1 MAGTTKRHGGR
12 YVYETLRKKI
22 LTLELKPGSPLDE
35 VSLAESFNLSRS
47 PIRDALARLHSEGL
61 VTVLSN
67 RSVIVKPIDF
77 EGLPRYLDA
86 LDLIQRAVTRLAAGL
101 RSEADLEAIYQ
112 KNQEYMQAVEACDFR
127 MMSEKNKEFHLCVS
141 RAGGNPYLTQYYEN
155 LLDEGQRLI
164 HLQLN
169 FIVSDLSR
177 TIGNDHEDIVAAIA
191 DRNMEKAEAAA
202 HEHTELFRKRFID
215 YLNKSHMDEMNLD
228 WIGSKEESVV

>member
-1 MAGTTKRHGGR
+1 MAGATKRHGGR
-12 YVYETLRKKI
+12 YVYETLRRKI

-47 PIRDALARLHSEGL
+47 PVRDALARLHSEGL

-86 LDLIQRAVTRLAAGL
+86 LDLIQRAVTRLAAGF
-101 RSEADLEAIYQ
+101 RSHAQFEEICA
-112 KNQEYMQAVEACDFR
+112 KNQEYMAAVDASDFC
-127 MMSEKNKEFHLCVS
+127 MMSEKNKEFHLCIS
-141 RAGGNPYLTQYYEN
+141 RAAGNPYLTQYYEN

-169 FIVSDLSR
+169 FIVSDLAR
-177 TIGNDHEDIVAAIA
+177 TIGNDHEDIITAIA
-191 DRNMEKAEAAA
+191 EQDMNGAEVAA

-215 YLNKSHMDEMNLD
+215 YLNKSHTNVLSLD
-228 WIGSKEESVV
+228 WLDSRKELEV

>member
-12 YVYETLRKKI
+12 YVYETLRRRI

-47 PIRDALARLHSEGL
+47 PVRDALARLHSEGL

-101 RSEADLEAIYQ
+101 RSESDYKEIFQ
-112 KNQEYMQAVEACDFR
+112 KNLEYMAAVNASDPS
-127 MMSEKNKEFHLCVS
+127 MMSEKNKAFHLRIS
-141 RAGGNPYLTQYYEN
+141 QAAGNPYLTQYYEN

-169 FIVSDLSR
+169 FIISDFDR
-177 TIGNDHEDIVAAIA
+177 TIGNDHEEILKAIEVR
-191 DRNMEKAEAAA
+191 DMGQAELAA
-202 HEHTELFRKRFID
+202 HEHTELFRRRFID
-215 YLNKSHMDEMNLD
+215 YLKKSHVKELNLS
-228 WIGSKEESVV
+228 WMEGKEELTL

>member
-1 MAGTTKRHGGR
+1 MAGATKRHGGR
-12 YVYETLRKKI
+12 YVYETLRRKI

-47 PIRDALARLHSEGL
+47 PVRDALARLHSEGL

-86 LDLIQRAVTRLAAGL
+86 LDLIQRAVTRLAAGF
-101 RSEADLEAIYQ
+101 RGDAQFEEICA
-112 KNQEYMQAVEACDFR
+112 KNQEYMAAVDASDFC
-127 MMSEKNKEFHLCVS
+127 MMSEKNKEFHLCIS
-141 RAGGNPYLTQYYEN
+141 RAAGNPYLTQYYEN

-169 FIVSDLSR
+169 FIVSDLAR
-177 TIGNDHEDIVAAIA
+177 TIGNDHEDIITAIA
-191 DRNMEKAEAAA
+191 EQDMNGAEVAA

-215 YLNKSHMDEMNLD
+215 YLNKSHTNVLSLD
-228 WIGSKEESVV
+228 WLDSRKELEV

>member
-1 MAGTTKRHGGR
+1 MASTTKRHGGR
-12 YVYETLRKKI
+12 YVYETLRRKI
-22 LTLELKPGSPLDE
+22 LTLDLKPGSPLDE

-86 LDLIQRAVTRLAAGL
+86 LDLVQRAVTRLAAGL
-101 RSEADLEAIYQ
+101 RSDAELDEIRR
-112 KNQEYMQAVEACDFR
+112 KNQEYMAAVEASDFG

-169 FIVSDLSR
+169 FIISDLSR
-177 TIGNDHEDIVAAIA
+177 TIGNDHEDIITAIA
-191 DRNMEKAEAAA
+191 DRDMSKAEEAA

-215 YLNKSHMDEMNLD
+215 YLNKSHVTELKLD
-228 WIGSKEESVV
+228 WIGKREELEA

>member
-1 MAGTTKRHGGR
+1 MAGATKRHGGR
-12 YVYETLRKKI
+12 YVYETLRRKI

-47 PIRDALARLHSEGL
+47 PVRDALARLHSEGL

-86 LDLIQRAVTRLAAGL
+86 LDLIQRAVTRLAAGF
-101 RSEADLEAIYQ
+101 RSDAQLEEICA
-112 KNQEYMQAVEACDFR
+112 KNQEYMAAVDASDFCL
-127 MMSEKNKEFHLCVS
+127 MSEKNKEFHLCIS
-141 RAGGNPYLTQYYEN
+141 RAAGNPYLTQYYEN

-169 FIVSDLSR
+169 FIVSDLAR
-177 TIGNDHEDIVAAIA
+177 TIGNDHEDIITAISEK
-191 DRNMEKAEAAA
+191 DMKKAEMAA
-202 HEHTELFRKRFID
+202 HEHTELFRRRFID
-215 YLNKSHMDEMNLD
+215 YLNKSHTNGLSLD
-228 WIGSKEESVV
+228 WLDNREELEV

>member
-1 MAGTTKRHGGR
+1 MAGTVKRHGGR
-12 YVYETLRKKI
+12 YIYETLRRRI

-35 VSLAESFNLSRS
+35 VSLADSFNLSRS
-47 PIRDALARLHSEGL
+47 PVRDALARLHSEGL

-101 RSEADLEAIYQ
+101 RSDADLEEICQ
-112 KNQEYMQAVEACDFR
+112 KNQEYMDAVNASDFG
-127 MMSEKNKEFHLCVS
+127 MMSEKNKEFHLRVS

-169 FIVSDLSR
+169 FIISDLSS
-177 TIGNDHEDIVAAIA
+177 TIGNDHEDIITAIA
-191 DRNMEKAEAAA
+191 EGDMEKAEEAA

-215 YLNKSHMDEMNLD
+215 YLNKSQVKDFNLS
-228 WIGSKEESVV
+228 WIDGKEELAL